1 MVRVRA
7 LDDDVKLA
15 ADLRLTVCGSGIL
28 ARLRSRLLF
37 HNVQSGLIDLLKV
50 HVVRALPLNELRRCN

>member
-15 ADLRLTVCGSGIL
+15 ADLRLAICS
-28 ARLRSRLLF
+28 SRISHAFAVGFSSSSVHGELVKLTR
-37 HNVQSGLIDLLKV
+37 V
-50 HVVRALPLNELRRCN
+50 HVVRILSLTELTRCG